1 MLLIFILLDL
11 CLLQTQRRP
20 WSFACKTFLC
30 QDTPFPDS
38 VILSLSLL
46 VPLPYEPLTIPSL
59 SVQSLQIHLSGFKK
73 KKRESICFKL
83 DLHVSCFFRTSKN
96 CLCAVESLFSL
107 DYSYSPAA
115 SPSTA
120 LPPLLSSSLR
130 LSSFLSAL
138 HFIIPL
144 SSLSQRPCLHRRLSP
159 LISVPPPHINILQPL
174 ILPVNRVTLQ
184 SAIAT
189 LPPDSAAVSPTGP
202 LLWVNMTHASI
213 ILLSFCHYYTLEPL
227 SVSPALSAPRSSTSS
242 LCLPLS
248 LIPRFVLLSSFHL
261 SADDKYLHHSSAV
274 SLESGVSF
282 PLCRPSCHLSFPL
295 EYELAL
301 SRRPPLSPSFYFPQT
316 E

>member
-1 MLLIFILLDL
+1 MNLSCFLVSPFNPCRFLHLD
-11 CLLQTQRRP
+11 
-20 WSFACKTFLC
+20 
-30 QDTPFPDS
+30 
-38 VILSLSLL
+38 
-46 VPLPYEPLTIPSL
+46 
-59 SVQSLQIHLSGFKK
+59 FKK
-73 KKRESICFKL
+73 ERENPFASNWT
-83 DLHVSCFFRTSKN
+83 LHVSRFFRTSKK

-144 SSLSQRPCLHRRLSP
+144 SSLSQRPCLHPRLSP
-159 LISVPPPHINILQPL
+159 LISVLPPHINILQPL

-184 SAIAT
+184 SAVAT
-189 LPPDSAAVSPTGP
+189 VPPDSAAVSLTGP

-213 ILLSFCHYYTLEPL
+213 ILLSFCHYYALEPL
-227 SVSPALSAPRSSTSS
+227 SVSPALSAPRSSTPS

-248 LIPRFVLLSSFHL
+248 LIPRFIILSSSHL

-274 SLESGVSF
+274 SLESGVSL
-282 PLCRPSCHLSFPL
+282 PLRRPSCHLSFPL

-301 SRRPPLSPSFYFPQT
+301 SRHPSLLSVLLFPPDSMTHMAPRPKVN
-316 E
+316 